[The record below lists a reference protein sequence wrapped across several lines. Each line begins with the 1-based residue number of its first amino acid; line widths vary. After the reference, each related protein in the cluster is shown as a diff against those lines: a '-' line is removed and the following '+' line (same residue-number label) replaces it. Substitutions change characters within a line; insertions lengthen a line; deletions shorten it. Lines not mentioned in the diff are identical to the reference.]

1 MNLDRKAVTDVVI
14 LDFSKAFETVNHRKL
29 LLKLNHCGINIKLIQ
44 WIQDFLTGRGQFV
57 SVDGAKSPLCK
68 IWSGV
73 PQGSVLGPLLFL
85 LYVNDLPDL
94 IDSECRL
101 FADDT
106 LLFNSRTNMA
116 VLQKDLMTLQKY
128 ANDWQLSFNVT
139 KCAVLSIGE
148 KKSEIDYFLCEQRLK
163 NVDTHPYLGLELQSN
178 IKWEAHYDKIISKAT
193 RILFML
199 RRVLKH
205 ADTKTRKIAYFSLVR
220 PILEHGCIVWDPFSN
235 KNIKRF
241 EKIQNTALRFIFK
254 LKGQVSFTQI
264 RENTGIESLAKR
276 RKDLRFKYYLNAID
290 KNLTVPDFGGFKKCH
305 NTRQQ
310 GGLFFVPSIRTNA
323 FFYSFWPR
331 TSRDLRDPC

>member
-1 MNLDRKAVTDVVI
+1 ML
-14 LDFSKAFETVNHRKL
+14 SH
-29 LLKLNHCGINIKLIQ
+29 HCVKS
-44 WIQDFLTGRGQFV
+44 GRGYRRARSWDRFF
-57 SVDGAKSPLCK
+57 
-68 IWSGV
+68 
-73 PQGSVLGPLLFL
+73 FL

-205 ADTKTRKIAYFSLVR
+205 ADTKTRKIAYFFFSETHSGTRLYSVGSL
-220 PILEHGCIVWDPFSN
+220 
-235 KNIKRF
+235 
-241 EKIQNTALRFIFK
+241 FK
-254 LKGQVSFTQI
+254 
-264 RENTGIESLAKR
+264 
-276 RKDLRFKYYLNAID
+276 
-290 KNLTVPDFGGFKKCH
+290 
-305 NTRQQ
+305 
-310 GGLFFVPSIRTNA
+310 
-323 FFYSFWPR
+323 
-331 TSRDLRDPC
+331 